1 MDQKEAILKENWT
14 FIRRFVIEHAID
26 KAVTKS
32 ILPIQTKLSQKLELI
47 ISERNNKN
55 HIEANSN
62 AIITNLSSITLTND
76 EYETL
81 QFGLNHGLAKQS
93 RDVDTFVI
101 AEDLWDQ
108 LYRNNILKDNHFSIE
123 RTKNILRCFAFNIIN
138 IDDKRIFKDAKR
150 IKLIKKLRQDVAIL
164 KPDKGNGIVL
174 IDIPYYTNCVSR
186 LFDNKDKFRQLK
198 NNPTLSR
205 LKSLQRYLNQLLKRN
220 EIDEQTYKSIRPKNA
235 KPARAHG
242 LPKIHKTYDKLP
254 PF

>member
-1 MDQKEAILKENWT
+1 MKEFLRNLRNLRNADFNLYRKAVTVEREKKKLKRNEANLSFLIKCRDENVFPKFVKWKNTKYLDKHLKYKYHRKILLDEISIKHKEIRINRQILDQKEAILKENST

-55 HIEANSN
+55 HIEANPN
-62 AIITNLSSITLTND
+62 VIITNLSSITLTND

-101 AEDLWDQ
+101 AEDLCDQ
-108 LYRNNILKDNHFSIE
+108 LYRNNILKDNHFSNE

-150 IKLIKKLRQDVAIL
+150 IKLIKKLR
-164 KPDKGNGIVL
+164 
-174 IDIPYYTNCVSR
+174 
-186 LFDNKDKFRQLK
+186 
-198 NNPTLSR
+198 
-205 LKSLQRYLNQLLKRN
+205 
-220 EIDEQTYKSIRPKNA
+220 
-235 KPARAHG
+235 
-242 LPKIHKTYDKLP
+242 
-254 PF
+254 